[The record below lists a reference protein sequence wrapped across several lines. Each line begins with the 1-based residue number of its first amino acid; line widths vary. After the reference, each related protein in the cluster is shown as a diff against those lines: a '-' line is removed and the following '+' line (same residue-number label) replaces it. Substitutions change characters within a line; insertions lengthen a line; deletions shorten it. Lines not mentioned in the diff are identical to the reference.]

1 MRYASWAGIAPAI
14 MFAFLVKA
22 PMLGQQPKLNDS
34 TAGSPNGDQ
43 LQHGYPTGEELF
55 AKLIEHNL
63 RREANLKSY
72 SVSRHYCVR
81 DRNDKVRAELEGIM
95 EYHAPG
101 FKQFKV
107 SSEHGSLIVRKLVF
121 HGIMESEM
129 DASMGKSHR
138 DSSITPANYI
148 LDVVGEEIVDGH
160 LCLVANATP
169 RRKDKYLFEGKVW
182 VDRIDFA
189 IVKIEG
195 RPARNPS
202 FWVKKV
208 EIVRRYQKIGDFW
221 LPLRDE
227 TVSQVRI
234 VGKGT
239 LTIDHQD
246 YRVLPS
252 DESEVRNN
260 ERNTEPVLPAAMLGG
275 GGPQGNAA
283 HAPVN
288 P

>member
-1 MRYASWAGIAPAI
+1 MRCAAWAGIAAITTFGFILNATGLGPQARLSGNPAE
-14 MFAFLVKA
+14 
-22 PMLGQQPKLNDS
+22 
-34 TAGSPNGDQ
+34 SPREDQ
-43 LQHGYPTGEELF
+43 LQQGYPTGEELF
-55 AKLIEHNL
+55 AKLVEHNL
-63 RREANLKSY
+63 RREANLKYY

-81 DRNDKVRAELEGIM
+81 DRNDKVRAELEGVM

-107 SSEHGSLIVRKLVF
+107 SSERGSSIVRRLVF
-121 HGIMESEM
+121 GGIIDSET
-129 DASMGKSHR
+129 DASNGRSHR

-148 LDVVGEEIVDGH
+148 LDVVGDEIVDGH
-160 LCLVANATP
+160 PCLVAKATP

-195 RPARNPS
+195 KPARNPS

-208 EIVRRYQKIGDFW
+208 EIVRRYQKIVECW

-246 YRVLPS
+246 YRILPS

-260 ERNTEPVLPAAMLGG
+260 ERNTDSVLPAAR
-275 GGPQGNAA
+275 
-283 HAPVN
+283 
-288 P
+288 